1 MIHALIWSCPTQ
13 FLVNPERDVEQFII
27 FITGPSL
34 ESSEQIVAW
43 LNRYDK
49 EAMIITRQKLRAI
62 ILEQL
67 AGSGGAPRFNIR
79 NNTSWERWVR
89 ERDLEEDEE
98 EILDEEEKVF
108 DQK

>member
-1 MIHALIWSCPTQ
+1 
-13 FLVNPERDVEQFII
+13 
-27 FITGPSL
+27 
-34 ESSEQIVAW
+34 
-43 LNRYDK
+43 
-49 EAMIITRQKLRAI
+49 MIITRQKLRAI